1 MGEDKTSTLVI
12 RLTPSQL
19 ASYQSQADRPS
30 RPSAPGHVRTSTL
43 WLTNAE
49 RGKNLVRVGGR
60 VVEWDRTL

>member
-19 ASYQSQADRPS
+19 ASYQSQADREGQTV
-30 RPSAPGHVRTSTL
+30 SAWARAHLDAV
-43 WLTNAE
+43 LTNAE